1 MKECTMGIFQDK
13 YKHLQVDIF
22 TKENKRATSITSN
35 WDEVNTIALRKAKIV
50 YNIGLSECKMFK
62 RILIS
67 TYSSEKRVTD
77 EYKLDTSSEDAFL
90 KSYKEL

>member
-35 WDEVNTIALRKAKIV
+35 WDEVNTTALRKAKIV
-50 YNIGLSECKMFK
+50 YNIGLSEC
-62 RILIS
+62 
-67 TYSSEKRVTD
+67 
-77 EYKLDTSSEDAFL
+77 
-90 KSYKEL
+90 